1 MVKFGRGKTQ
11 TQAVRA
17 TLHNERLTLCV
28 DAGSAF
34 GYNIRHIQ
42 YGFKLAQGGHSIRKF
57 PQIDRNKAAID
68 QMCPFEGELL
78 KQVRDFYRVG
88 TTWSSNAIE
97 GNTLTESETKILL
110 EDGLTIGGKPLRDTY
125 EAIGHG
131 NAYDYMFT
139 LLHSGAISLDNIKR
153 IHQLFYQSIDADNAG
168 TWRRKPIFVSGSTYV
183 FPAPEELEPKMQEL
197 AAWIATHRDDYHP
210 VEFAAILHLRFVSIH
225 PFLDGNGRTARL
237 LTNLAL
243 IQSGYL
249 PVIVPPIL
257 RMEYMDAIR
266 AYQLHRQQDAFLAF
280 IETQELETQKDMMQM
295 LHIPKP

>member
-1 MVKFGRGKTQ
+1 M
-11 TQAVRA
+11 
-17 TLHNERLTLCV
+17 
-28 DAGSAF
+28 
-34 GYNIRHIQ
+34 
-42 YGFKLAQGGHSIRKF
+42 RKF

-280 IETQELETQKDMMQM
+280 IETQELETQKDMMRM